1 MASSWVSRVARPA
14 VAIAIGVLFSI
25 TAATWAAGP
34 AADRS
39 ETVSLAPGSTIALTT
54 PAFIQAGK
62 RYAFTWPGGGPPQT
76 YAVKSIRPDGW
87 ILVDVAEENVDPA
100 FLVPGQTPTRWLHVG
115 IAVSIQEMRPL
126 PYQ

>member
-1 MASSWVSRVARPA
+1 MTTTGISVALRRGAVIAICAMFVIAAAFLTARP
-14 VAIAIGVLFSI
+14 
-25 TAATWAAGP
+25 TAARG
-34 AADRS
+34 D
-39 ETVSLAPGSTIALTT
+39 TVSLAPGSTIALTT

-76 YAVKSIRPDGW
+76 YTVKMIRPDGW

-100 FLVPGQTPTRWLHVG
+100 FLVPGQTPARWLHVG

-126 PYQ
+126 LYQ